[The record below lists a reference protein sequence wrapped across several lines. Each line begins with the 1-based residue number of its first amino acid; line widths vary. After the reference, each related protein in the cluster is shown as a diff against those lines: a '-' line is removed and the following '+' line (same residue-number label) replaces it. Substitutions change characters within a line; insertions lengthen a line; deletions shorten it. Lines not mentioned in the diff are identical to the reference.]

1 MIPQI
6 PGWMKWM
13 IIGCFIPFSQFV
25 YGQHQEVNDKP
36 EIWKNQE
43 ASGDTQKLM
52 DVFKRGHIS
61 GHFRSFFMNTQNA
74 GALKDDYALAMGG
87 GLKFESKTLYGFQL
101 GLSGVYV
108 FNVASSALL
117 QSDSLTGQN
126 NRYELGLFDI
136 SPRDNNLNV
145 SRLEELYLRW
155 KNEKLNITLGKQHIN
170 TPFINLQDGR
180 MRPTAVDGI
189 WVEWKPRNELNVVG
203 GYLYGM
209 SPRSTSRYFSIEN
222 SIGLYPSGVDTAGKP
237 STYKGNLQI
246 PGIAYAGLMGKIG
259 KSIRWQSWQM
269 WVMQLY
275 YSSLY
280 QWEGNIKTK
289 GRSQFLY
296 AAQLIYQKQVGG
308 GNQTKNY
315 TYIDSGASS
324 LVYGGKVGLGGAH
337 GTLHLAYTH
346 ITAMGRYL
354 LPREWG
360 RDPFFTFMAR
370 ERNEGF
376 GDLHAMVV
384 QWSAQTKVKGLKYT
398 LALGYF
404 DLPDVKN
411 FALNKYGMPSYWQGN
426 LDVRYSFGGFL
437 KGLESQLLYLHKWK
451 TGEDYGNLKY
461 VYNKVDMSN
470 LNVVLNFYF

>member
-1 MIPQI
+1 
-6 PGWMKWM
+6 MKWM
-13 IIGCFIPFSQFV
+13 IIGCFIPFSQLVFA
-25 YGQHQEVNDKP
+25 QHQEVNEKP

-52 DVFKRGHIS
+52 DVFKQGHIS

-74 GALKDDYALAMGG
+74 GSLKDDYALAMGG
-87 GLKFESKTLYGFQL
+87 GLKFESKTLFGFQL

-108 FNVASSALL
+108 FNVASSDLL
-117 QSDSLTGQN
+117 KTDSLTGLN

-155 KNEKLNITLGKQHIN
+155 KNQKLTITLGKQHIN

-180 MRPTAVDGI
+180 MRPTAVDGF
-189 WVEWKPRNELNVVG
+189 WLEWKPGRDVNVAG

-209 SPRSTSRYFSIEN
+209 SPRSTSRYYSIEN
-222 SIGLYPSGVDTAGKP
+222 TIGLYPSGVDIAGKP

-246 PGIAYAGLMGKIG
+246 PGIVYGGMLGKIG
-259 KSIRWQSWQM
+259 KNIKWQSWQM

-275 YSSLY
+275 YASLY

-296 AAQLIYQKQVGG
+296 AAQLIYQKQAGGG
-308 GNQTKNY
+308 GNENKNY

-324 LVYGGKVGLGGAH
+324 LVYGAKLGITGTR

-346 ITAMGRYL
+346 ITSVGRYL

-376 GDLHAMVV
+376 GNLHAMVV
-384 QWSAQTKVKGLKYT
+384 QWSAQPTIKGLKYT

-404 DLPDVKN
+404 NLPDVKN

-426 LDVRYSFGGFL
+426 VDVRYSFGGFL
-437 KGLESQLLYLHKWK
+437 KGLEGQLLYLHKWK
-451 TGEDYGNLKY
+451 VGEDYGNLKY